1 MSSTPAEV
9 GRPLSRDFFARA
21 TVELAQ
27 ALLGMLVVRE
37 GEGWQAV
44 GRIVETEAYRGPQDQ
59 ASHARAGLTPRTAP
73 MFGQVGHAYVYL
85 VYGMHS
91 CLNVVGYAGQPAGAV
106 LIRALEPVAGV
117 SQMQLRR
124 NRPHEAVARLCAG
137 PAKLCQALDVDRRFD
152 GHDLTRP
159 GELWLAAPGDR
170 TAPAAQAEEIASG
183 PRIGVDYAGSDWA
196 ARPWRFWLAGN
207 PSVSR

>member
-27 ALLGMLVVRE
+27 ALLRMLVVRE

-73 MFGQVGHAYVYL
+73 MFGEVGHAYVYL

-106 LIRALEPVAGV
+106 LLRALEPVAGV
-117 SQMQLRR
+117 SQD
-124 NRPHEAVARLCAG
+124 AVAPQPAARGGG
-137 PAKLCQALDVDRRFD
+137 PAVR
-152 GHDLTRP
+152 RP
-159 GELWLAAPGDR
+159 GKAVP
-170 TAPAAQAEEIASG
+170 G
-183 PRIGVDYAGSDWA
+183 PRH
-196 ARPWRFWLAGN
+196 RPAF
-207 PSVSR
+207 